1 MQRSDKEM
9 VAFGPYADRLTAAE
23 TPAEDRSRLAG
34 LRAAF
39 EGHGRPGLSFA
50 MGWVVLDWGPVDPGP
65 LGKVRAA
72 GALESGPDGPGVGVT
87 LPPGTGE
94 RRGAPLS
101 DGPLM
106 AGPRRPRL

>member
-1 MQRSDKEM
+1 MQRSDKET

-23 TPAEDRSRLAG
+23 TPAEDWSRLAG
-34 LRAAF
+34 RRAAF

-72 GALESGPDGPGVGVT
+72 GALERGPDGPGVGVT
-87 LPPGTGE
+87 
-94 RRGAPLS
+94 
-101 DGPLM
+101 
-106 AGPRRPRL
+106 